1 MTDLLSDVDT
11 PSDAELISRVRGG
24 DVAAYGDLFSRH
36 KDAANRLARQLV
48 RGPDSD
54 DLVAEAFAKVLSVLQ
69 GGGGPDVAFRAY
81 LLTAVRRL
89 HVDRVRSG
97 ARVQPTDDLAP
108 FDAGVP
114 FQDTA
119 VAGFESGAAAKAFA
133 SLPERWQLVLWHL
146 EVEGQKPAD
155 IAPLLGMSANSVSAL
170 AYRAREGLRQAF
182 LTMHLSDTSA
192 AQCRWVNEHLGAYV
206 RKGLAKRDA
215 AKVQGHLDE
224 CRRCTAMYLELTE
237 VNSNLAGI
245 IAPLLLGAAAAGYAA
260 AASSGGAGAAGV
272 VSLIGRA
279 RDLTLANSGAVTA
292 GAVATGVAAAAV
304 ATVVVVQVHRH
315 KPDVVAN
322 PSQGVSSVLPGSPAA
337 SSTDGAPAAS
347 PTNSAAPA
355 STAATPSLSPSPTVS
370 LLPSGTTLRVLPTTA
385 VPLVAS
391 PSATD
396 TTVPTDTPSPAPSD
410 QSTEPAGPPAPTADQ
425 PVLSSDG
432 TVTVTAHGLSAG
444 DTLGIQ
450 IHSVSG
456 RTTFAAG
463 LPGSCDPVGTDGTV
477 VECHPGLSAL
487 TGRFAA
493 PAADAASGDYTVTLP
508 LDYPPDLVDDQVQ
521 VFVTI
526 NSGQPSESDF
536 DFHPARTPTFD
547 FRVPAPTPTGHT
559 VDAGADTDRY
569 VLDTT
574 AVLPS
579 RQQGVRY
586 TLTGDARFGA
596 GTDGCTTG
604 DDGSTYTC
612 PDVADGDQVA
622 LPVLATGLSGDGTIH
637 LSEALD
643 SDVRFDDPDPST
655 TAVTLAPGADLVLED
670 LSVASAD
677 PDRNGFVTLQ
687 GRLTGVRPSMQS
699 VTYHVGGPATFA
711 EGRNPGCSPADAG
724 TTLTCDAHNGD
735 VDLVVYLPGD
745 VRHQQNDVTV
755 RVENTRY
762 ETLGNDGTATVTVFG
777 RAEHDY
783 SFTALHVTRHTV
795 SGRTDSYQLA
805 GTVGDLPAGVG
816 EADLTVHGAT
826 LAAQQPD
833 ERCSATGPDTVHCTG
848 LGADPGVTLA
858 VTSTQSSN
866 HPVTVAVQPV
876 DPYDDPNP
884 DPTPDA
890 DTITLAP
897 GSDLTLGT
905 AGTPVVASDDGTYR
919 LDLHLGSVRAD
930 LSSVFL
936 DLGNGA
942 TFSADQ
948 PDCTRVSSTR
958 LRCDAPV
965 AADIAVVV
973 RADDPTEI
981 TEVRLTATPGG
992 DFEQL
997 SGGNTA
1003 TVTLRG
1009 SDDFSLGDLTRTSQA
1024 LVGGDTDRYLLHTTV
1039 GGRPSGV
1046 APLTLTVAG
1055 GRFSSSQ
1062 PDCSYVDGDHVTCP
1076 SGAVDLAVES
1086 TTPSLHDVT
1095 VALRTPDGYDD
1106 PNPDNDHSTVTNLR
1120 PGVDLRLA
1128 DLDPDNES
1136 PANDDRLHRVST
1148 RLDGVRTGLGSVT
1161 YELTAGD
1168 ATFQG
1173 VSAQGC
1179 TVTDRSITC
1188 DSPSDGP
1195 LSFTVRAADV
1205 HVATDIR
1212 ITAGPAA
1219 PFLELD
1225 DADNSDA
1232 VRLLPRPTYDFSM
1245 GALALEGHTVTGD
1258 TDHYTLG
1265 SNVAAVPAGVPGLT
1279 FDVSGGTFAA
1289 GQDDGCS
1296 RVDDTHVTCTRLGRH
1311 IGFRVDSTSS
1321 TSHSVTITLQVPS
1334 GYDDTNAADDR
1345 DDVTVSPAVDLHL
1358 VLDTSANPLPDG
1370 RTYDVTTVLTGVRSG
1385 PVTLSVTGATVLSS
1399 SGCPRVTGAAVRCTD
1414 PSEGQRVTFTLRS
1427 NNPTVPTAVK
1437 ITAAAAAT
1445 LQELDGTDN
1454 TVALT
1459 LSPDVVLSSVD
1470 VRSDSGDVAS
1480 VRAQVSGVPAGVSTM
1495 RIHLTGDAVGTD
1507 GGSVHF
1513 TDGADGAGGQASVDC
1528 YTSDASG
1535 RALSNGV
1542 WATCTGLAGDADG
1555 SFFID
1560 MRLAHP
1566 NGTARTVTITLVAVN
1581 VNEGPFG
1588 DNNSSDLTLGR
1599 H

>member
-48 RGPDSD
+48 RGPDAD

-89 HVDRVRSG
+89 HVDRIRSG

-260 AASSGGAGAAGV
+260 ASSGGAGAAGV

-279 RDLTLANSGAVTA
+279 RDLALANSGAVTA

-322 PSQGVSSVLPGSPAA
+322 PSQGVSSVLPSSPAA

-347 PTNSAAPA
+347 PTTSAAPA
-355 STAATPSLSPSPTVS
+355 STAATPSLSPSPSVS
-370 LLPSGTTLRVLPTTA
+370 LLPSGTTLPVLPTTA

-396 TTVPTDTPSPAPSD
+396 TTVPTDTSSPAPSD
-410 QSTEPAGPPAPTADQ
+410 PATEPATPPATPPAPTADQ
-425 PVLSSDG
+425 PVLSADG
-432 TVTVTAHGLSAG
+432 TVSVTAHGVSAG
-444 DTLGIQ
+444 DTVGIQ
-450 IHSVSG
+450 IHSASG
-456 RTTFAAG
+456 RTTFSAG
-463 LPGSCDPVGTDGTV
+463 VPGSCDPVGADGTA

-487 TGRFAA
+487 AGRFAA

-521 VFVTI
+521 FFVTI
-526 NSGQPSESDF
+526 NGGQPSESDF
-536 DFHPARTPTFD
+536 DFRPSRTPTFE
-547 FRVPAPTPTGHT
+547 FSVPAPTRTGHT

-596 GTDGCTTG
+596 GTDDCTTG

-612 PDVADGDQVA
+612 PDVADGDHVA
-622 LPVLATGLSGDGTIH
+622 LPVLATGLRGNGTIH

-655 TAVTLAPGADLVLED
+655 TAVTLSPGADLGLD

-677 PDRNGFVTLQ
+677 PDRNGFVALQ
-687 GRLTGVRPSMQS
+687 GRLTGVRPGMQT
-699 VTYHVGGPATFA
+699 VTYHVDSPAAFS
-711 EGRNPGCSPADAG
+711 EGRNPAGCSTGDAG
-724 TTLTCDAHNGD
+724 TTLTCDALNGD
-735 VDLVVYLPGD
+735 VGLVVYLPVD

-755 RVENTRY
+755 WVEPNTPY
-762 ETLGNDGTATVTVFG
+762 ESLGNDHTATVTVSG
-777 RAEHDY
+777 RAEHDF
-783 SFTALHVTRHTV
+783 SFTGLHVTRHTV
-795 SGRTDSYQLA
+795 SGRTDSYQLS
-805 GTVGDLPAGVG
+805 GTVGDLPAGVD
-816 EADLTVHGAT
+816 EADLTVQGAT
-826 LAAQQPD
+826 RADQQPD
-833 ERCSATGPDTVHCTG
+833 ERCTATGPDTVHCTG
-848 LGADPGVTLA
+848 LTADPEVTLA
-858 VTSTQSSN
+858 VTSTQSSS

-876 DPYDDPNP
+876 DPYDDPDP

-890 DTITLAP
+890 DTITVAP

-905 AGTPVVASDDGTYR
+905 AGTPVAASDDGTYR
-919 LDLHLGSVRAD
+919 LDLHLGSVRPD
-930 LSSVFL
+930 LPSVFL

-958 LRCDAPV
+958 LGCDAPV

-973 RADDPTEI
+973 RADDSKQI
-981 TEVRLTATPGG
+981 NEVSLTATPGG
-992 DFEQL
+992 DFQQL

-1009 SDDFSLGDLTRTSQA
+1009 SYDFSLGDLTRTSQT

-1046 APLTLTVAG
+1046 SPLTLTVAG
-1055 GRFSSSQ
+1055 GRFSSEQ

-1076 SGAVDLAVES
+1076 SGAVGVAVES
-1086 TTPSLHDVT
+1086 TTTDVHDVT
-1095 VALRTPDGYDD
+1095 VALQTPDGYDD
-1106 PNPDNDHSTVTNLR
+1106 PNPDNDRSIVSGLR
-1120 PGVDLRLA
+1120 PGVDLQLA

-1148 RLDGVRTGLGSVT
+1148 RLDHVRPGLDAVT
-1161 YELTAGD
+1161 YDLSGSASF
-1168 ATFQG
+1168 AG
-1173 VSAQGC
+1173 VSAPRC
-1179 TVTDRSITC
+1179 TVADKSITC
-1188 DSPSDGP
+1188 DNPVDGP
-1195 LSFTVRAADV
+1195 LTFTVRADDV

-1212 ITAGPAA
+1212 IAASPAA
-1219 PFLELD
+1219 PFLELN
-1225 DADNSDA
+1225 DADNSDG

-1245 GALALEGHTVTGD
+1245 GALALEGHTVNGD

-1279 FDVSGGTFAA
+1279 FAVTGGTFAA

-1296 RVDDTHVTCTRLGRH
+1296 RVDDTHVTCTGVGRH

-1334 GYDDTNAADDR
+1334 GYDDTNAADDG
-1345 DDVTVSPAVDLHL
+1345 DDITVSPAVDLHL
-1358 VLDTSANPLPDG
+1358 DLDTSANPRPDG
-1370 RTYDVTTVLTGVRSG
+1370 RTYDVTTVLTGVRTG

-1445 LQELDGTDN
+1445 LQELDNTDN

-1459 LSPDVVLSSVD
+1459 LSPDVVLSALTASHT
-1470 VRSDSGDVAS
+1470 SADSS
-1480 VRAQVSGVPAGVSTM
+1480 VRAQVTGVPLGVSTV
-1495 RIHLTGDAVGTD
+1495 RVRLSGVDVGTGSNQVRLI
-1507 GGSVHF
+1507 GGPS
-1513 TDGADGAGGQASVDC
+1513 GADGEGPVDC
-1528 YTSDASG
+1528 YTSDANG
-1535 RALSNGV
+1535 QAVSNGLY
-1542 WATCTGLAGDADG
+1542 ATCTGMANDGDG
-1555 SFFID
+1555 SFYID
-1560 MRLAHP
+1560 MQVSRPPGDHRV
-1566 NGTARTVTITLVAVN
+1566 TFTVVPVN

-1588 DNNSSDLTLGR
+1588 DNNSRDLTLG
-1599 H
+1599 